1 MIITRS
7 FLRSEYL
14 SNFQKYFEIEN
25 IYKQVVKSY
34 GDLKRNTTKIT
45 VQKLSVTIKANN
57 F

>member
-45 VQKLSVTIKANN
+45 VQKLSVTIKASN

>member
-14 SNFQKYFEIEN
+14 SIFQKYFEIEN

-45 VQKLSVTIKANN
+45 VQKLSVTIKASN